1 MKRSL
6 VFLAVFSIAF
16 AVTATERTVRF
27 SVSGWTCGSC
37 AAASRIALKK
47 LDGVEEVT
55 TNAAK
60 KEAVVRY
67 DETQVGPEK
76 MVATLAR
83 LGYRAVLAPDRPAAS
98 AASGESG
105 EASFFEVPLGCAAV
119 KNLGCGSLATPILDE
134 LEDDPQ
140 VAQAWLNHEGTIL
153 AVVWKGNGPAAA
165 ADRRVRVA
173 NAFQKSGLEVQ
184 PLAGSELES
193 TSRSFSTRKGWY
205 RGEDVDNLSREEAR
219 ILAAR
224 LIQPVEKELGPSK
237 AAALKKEFQGAFEKC
252 FIGREPLDRADFAKI
267 ALKYVNQAGVDR
279 MELAWDECFDGD
291 ESEK

>member
-6 VFLAVFSIAF
+6 VFLAFFSIAF

-55 TNAAK
+55 TNAPE

-67 DETQVGPEK
+67 DDTQVSPEK

-83 LGYRAVLAPDRPAAS
+83 LGYRAVLAPDRSAAS
-98 AASGESG
+98 AASAESG
-105 EASFFEVPLGCAAV
+105 AASFFEVPLGCPAV

-140 VAQAWLNHEGTIL
+140 VAQAWLNHEGTVL
-153 AVVWKGNGPAAA
+153 AVVWKGSGPATA
-165 ADRRVRVA
+165 ADRRVRIA
-173 NAFQKSGLEVQ
+173 NAFQKSGLEAQ

-193 TSRSFSTRKGWY
+193 ASRSFTTRKGWY
-205 RGEDVDNLSREEAR
+205 RGEDVANLSREEAR

-224 LIQPVEKELGPSK
+224 LTQPVEQELGPSK

-279 MELAWDECFDGD
+279 MEKAWDECFDGD
-291 ESEK
+291 QPEK

>member
-6 VFLAVFSIAF
+6 VSLAVFLVALAAS
-16 AVTATERTVRF
+16 ATDRTVRF
-27 SVSGWTCGSC
+27 TVSGWTCGSC

-55 TNAAK
+55 TNAPR

-67 DETQVGPEK
+67 DETQVSPEK

-83 LGYRAVLAPDRPAAS
+83 LGYRAVLAPDRPAGS
-98 AASGESG
+98 AESG
-105 EASFFEVPLGCAAV
+105 AVSFFEVPLGCPAV

-134 LEDDPQ
+134 LEDDAQ
-140 VAQAWLNHEGTIL
+140 VAQAWLNHEGTVL
-153 AVVWKGNGPAAA
+153 AVVWKGSGPA
-165 ADRRVRVA
+165 ADRRVRIA
-173 NAFQKSGLEVQ
+173 NAFQKSGLEAQ

-193 TSRSFSTRKGWY
+193 ASRSFSARKGWY
-205 RGEDVDNLSREEAR
+205 RGEDVANLSREEAR
-219 ILAAR
+219 VLAAR
-224 LIQPVEKELGPSK
+224 LIQPVEQELGPSK

-252 FIGREPLDRADFAKI
+252 FIGREPLDREDFATI
-267 ALKYVNQAGVDR
+267 ALKYVNQAGVDK
-279 MELAWDECFDGD
+279 MEKAWDECFDGD